1 MNTLLFLGNLL
12 GFYLGGIII
21 DKFGTKPVFILTHF
35 AYGLKLIL
43 FVMRDL
49 LFVPHIFSHSVLMF
63 AYGIVSAAS
72 SIAITA
78 ELYDVIP
85 LKKSLVANSFFVV
98 VLSLSKFL
106 GAFVSS
112 QALKLNLLNNVWS
125 IGPFSMNCY
134 DTMLIGNAIMVIF
147 LVMTLG
153 LIPSVSK
160 QIHLG
165 SGQ

>member
-1 MNTLLFLGNLL
+1 
-12 GFYLGGIII
+12 
-21 DKFGTKPVFILTHF
+21 
-35 AYGLKLIL
+35 
-43 FVMRDL
+43 
-49 LFVPHIFSHSVLMF
+49 MF
-63 AYGIVSAAS
+63 AFGFVVAAS

-85 LKKSLVANSFFVV
+85 VKNALISTSFFTVV
-98 VLSLSKFL
+98 VSSSKFL

-112 QALKLNLLNNVWS
+112 QALSLKLLTEEWT

-134 DTMLIGNAIMVIF
+134 DTMLIANAIMVVL

-160 QIHLG
+160 QIH
-165 SGQ
+165 QINNQ

>member
-1 MNTLLFLGNLL
+1 MVG
-12 GFYLGGIII
+12 YYYGGILT
-21 DKFGTKPVFILTHF
+21 DKHGTKPIFILTHF
-35 AYGLKLIL
+35 SYGALL
-43 FVMRDL
+43 L
-49 LFVPHIFSHSVLMF
+49 LFVGRDFLFVPPIYSHSVLMF
-63 AYGIVSAAS
+63 AFGFVVAAS

-85 LKKSLVANSFFVV
+85 VKNALISTSFFTVV
-98 VLSLSKFL
+98 VSSSKFL

-112 QALKLNLLNNVWS
+112 QALSLKLLTEEWT

-134 DTMLIGNAIMVIF
+134 DTMLIANAIMVVL

-160 QIHLG
+160 QIH
-165 SGQ
+165 QINNQ